1 MVLPIVNQGFYIIM
15 GHPHTEIIIALFHGQ
30 QMNSSNKFYPNS
42 HIEIIN
48 PRIEC
53 GKIKY
58 ALFDFDGTIS
68 LIREGWQGVMIPMM
82 VELLMDTPN
91 HEGVNEI
98 HTTVTEF
105 VDRLT
110 GKQTIYQMIQL
121 TKEVAK
127 RGGKPSDPLIYKRMY
142 HDRLMNHI
150 HKRIDNLK
158 TKNIMPIDMV
168 VPGSLDMLESLQ
180 GRGVT
185 CYLASGT
192 DEAFVLEEARMLGI
206 PKYFKGIY
214 GALDNYKSFS
224 KKMVINRIFEGNQ
237 LNGSELIAF
246 GDGFVEIED
255 TKNVGGI
262 AIGVACNEATR
273 QGVDEWKRSRLI
285 SAGADVI
292 IPDFREH
299 QKLIKF
305 LFSEN

>member
-1 MVLPIVNQGFYIIM
+1 
-15 GHPHTEIIIALFHGQ
+15 
-30 QMNSSNKFYPNS
+30 MNSSNRFYPNS
-42 HIEIIN
+42 QIEIIN

-53 GKIKY
+53 GKIQY

-68 LIREGWQGVMIPMM
+68 LIREGWQSVMIPMM
-82 VELLMDTPN
+82 VEVLMKTPN
-91 HEGVNEI
+91 PESVEEI
-98 HTTVTEF
+98 HTIVTEF

-121 TKEVAK
+121 TKEVEK
-127 RGGKPSDPLIYKRMY
+127 RGGRPSDPLNYKRIY

-150 HKRIDNLK
+150 QKRIDNLE

-168 VPGSLDMLESLQ
+168 VPGSLDMLESLR

-192 DEAFVLEEARMLGI
+192 DEAFVLEEAQMLGI

-214 GALDNYKSFS
+214 GALDNYKCFS
-224 KKMVINRIFEGNQ
+224 KKMIINRIFEENY
-237 LNGSELIAF
+237 LNGNELIAF

-255 TKNVGGI
+255 TKHVGGI
-262 AIGVACNEATR
+262 AVGVACNEATR
-273 QGVDEWKRSRLI
+273 LGVDEWKRSRLI

-292 IPDFREH
+292 IPDFRE
-299 QKLIKF
+299 QRKLVKL
-305 LFSEN
+305 LFVEN